1 MNGQKYRRVEGEC
14 NGGAGSWN
22 FQTLRGK
29 LAASQIKDDKKISL
43 STLSADGKVLQ
54 QKDRERMRERE
65 GEKGNCK
72 LKMKNVVAKTIATT
86 CSNTQRPTAAAA
98 VRVGIAVEVGVG
110 LRS

>member
-1 MNGQKYRRVEGEC
+1 MNGQKYRRVEGER

-54 QKDRERMRERE
+54 QKDGERMRERE
-65 GEKGNCK
+65 RG
-72 LKMKNVVAKTIATT
+72 
-86 CSNTQRPTAAAA
+86 RTA
-98 VRVGIAVEVGVG
+98 
-110 LRS
+110 S